1 MVPVDAVSDFI
12 INWIANIPQ
21 LAAPYAL
28 AALGL
33 IVSERAG
40 VLTITAEGLMLVGA
54 LAGIIA
60 STVLGGQPFAALAF
74 AMLAA
79 SLVSGLFGAL
89 VVAFRVNQV
98 IAGLATVFFCQGLTN
113 LIGARGDFTNHAVAG
128 LGKLAIGP
136 LSQIPVVG
144 HILFSQDAIVYAIVP
159 IFFLVDRLLFRSTLG
174 LRLRAVGENPDAA
187 NAAGISV
194 SRYRFAAVL
203 AGAALIGLA
212 GGYLSVVH
220 TKIWIQDMTN
230 GRGWIAVALVI
241 FSRWRPW
248 RALGG
253 ALLFGGIEALIPR
266 LAAAGVALPQYFML
280 MTPYLA
286 TLAVMVWSSRAN
298 KGRADG
304 PASLGQ
310 PHVRE
315 ERR

>member
-1 MVPVDAVSDFI
+1 MSNFI

-21 LAAPYAL
+21 LATPYAL

-33 IVSERAG
+33 IISERAG
-40 VLTITAEGLMLVGA
+40 VLTITAEGLMLIGA

-60 STVLGGQPFAALAF
+60 STLLGGYPVVALTC
-74 AMLAA
+74 AMITA
-79 SLVSGLFGAL
+79 SAVSALFGLL
-89 VVAFRVNQV
+89 VVILRVNQV
-98 IAGLATVFFCQGLTN
+98 IAGLAIVFFCQGLTN
-113 LIGARGDFTNHAVAG
+113 LIGTRGDFTNHAVAG
-128 LGKLAIGP
+128 LGKLPTGW
-136 LSQIPVVG
+136 LSQIPIFG
-144 HILFSQDAIVYAIVP
+144 HILFSQDIVVYAIIP
-159 IFFLVDRLLFRSTLG
+159 IFYLVDRFLMRSTLG

-187 NAAGISV
+187 NAAGIPV
-194 SRYRFAAVL
+194 SSYRFAAVL

-220 TKIWIQDMTN
+220 TKIWIQEMTD

-253 ALLFGGIEALIPR
+253 AFLFGGIEALIPR
-266 LAAAGVALPQYFML
+266 LAAAGVNLPQYFML

-286 TLAVMVWSSRAN
+286 TLAVMVWSSGTN

-304 PASLGQ
+304 PAALGQ